1 MRAILLVAGIGRRLA
16 NPECPKS
23 MLVFGGKTLI
33 SRHVAALGEAGCTAL
48 TVVVGHQ
55 QDQIRDELARLTP
68 TFPIT
73 VRDNV
78 DFLEGSVVSLH
89 VAREDLRDAGVRGE
103 ATVVMDGD
111 VLYPPKLLSMLRD
124 GGGTSAFLVDT
135 RSVENGEEMM
145 VGCKRG
151 RALKIARRVFEGDEA
166 GRWDLT
172 GESVG
177 FMKIGAAHA
186 ASMVTMLERHVA
198 DGHRKTEYEAVYDKF
213 MKVHEVGI
221 VDVGDAPWTEID
233 FEEDVA
239 KAREIVAGWG

>member
-1 MRAILLVAGIGRRLA
+1 
-16 NPECPKS
+16 

-33 SRHVAALGEAGCTAL
+33 ARHVGALDEAGCTAL

-55 QDQIRDELARLTP
+55 QEQIRAELARLKP
-68 TFPIT
+68 SFPIAI
-73 VRDNV
+73 RENK

-89 VAREDLRDAGVRGE
+89 VAREDLLDAGARGE

-124 GGGTSAFLVDT
+124 GGGASAFLIDT

-145 VGCKRG
+145 VGCKAG
-151 RALKIARRVFEGDEA
+151 RALKIARRVYDGDEA
-166 GRWDLT
+166 GKWDLT

-186 ASMVTMLERHVA
+186 AAMVAMLEAHVA
-198 DGHRKTEYEAVYDKF
+198 EGHRKTEYEAVYDKF
-213 MKVHEVGI
+213 MKVHEVGT
-221 VDVGDAPWTEID
+221 VDVGDAQWTEVD

-239 KAREIVAGWG
+239 RAREIVATLG